1 MVMNEPME
9 AYLLDEP
16 LYLMGKIIAKFIYT
30 GGSFP
35 ELRPLNQSTGEEGE
49 GGMN

>member
-1 MVMNEPME
+1 MNEPME

-16 LYLMGKIIAKFIYT
+16 LYLTGKIITKFIYT

-35 ELRPLNQSTGEEGE
+35 ELRPLNQSTG
-49 GGMN
+49 

>member
-1 MVMNEPME
+1 MM
-9 AYLLDEP
+9 YLT
-16 LYLMGKIIAKFIYT
+16 GKIIAKFIYT

-35 ELRPLNQSTGEEGE
+35 KLRPLNQSTGQEGE